1 MYNARQTGKTAD
13 LAEQTRMIQFSS
25 RCHITCNAVHT
36 SFYTTVTFNVKADVH
51 SHLPSALYIEEGQQS
66 S

>member
-13 LAEQTRMIQFSS
+13 LAEESRMIQYRS